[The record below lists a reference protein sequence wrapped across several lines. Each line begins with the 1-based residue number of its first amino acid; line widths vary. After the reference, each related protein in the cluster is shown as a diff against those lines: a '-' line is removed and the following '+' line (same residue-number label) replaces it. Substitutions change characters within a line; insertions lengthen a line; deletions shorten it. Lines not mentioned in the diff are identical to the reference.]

1 MGVLLATGVGVW
13 IYGVRQ
19 RSNPDGRAPV
29 VAAAVG
35 VLAIAALFALPVEP
49 VARSSSEETSESISG
64 ARRFDP
70 AAIQA
75 ELANGRP
82 VFVYFTADWCL
93 TCKVNERMVLRDT
106 RVADALV
113 ARNVA
118 TFEADWTL
126 RDDSI
131 RAELARFGRAGVPLY
146 LIYDPDHP
154 ASPEL
159 LPELL
164 TVDFFLD
171 ALRGVGA

>member
-1 MGVLLATGVGVW
+1 
-13 IYGVRQ
+13 
-19 RSNPDGRAPV
+19 
-29 VAAAVG
+29 
-35 VLAIAALFALPVEP
+35 
-49 VARSSSEETSESISG
+49 
-64 ARRFDP
+64 
-70 AAIQA
+70 
-75 ELANGRP
+75 
-82 VFVYFTADWCL
+82 
-93 TCKVNERMVLRDT
+93 MVLRDA

-118 TFEADWTL
+118 TVEADWTL